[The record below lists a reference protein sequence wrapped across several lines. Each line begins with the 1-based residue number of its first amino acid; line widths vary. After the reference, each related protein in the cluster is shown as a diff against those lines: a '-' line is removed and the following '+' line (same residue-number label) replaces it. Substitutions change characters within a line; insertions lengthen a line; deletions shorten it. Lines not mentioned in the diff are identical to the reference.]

1 MIRDEQPNASPVGE
15 NPKMSAG
22 SEAENPENDFFCTE
36 NRLKDGASGR
46 DNPENDYS
54 PGGYTSDGSGAG
66 RDGATGRDASGRE
79 RWECN
84 GISGGEN
91 PYPGDTSGRNTKD
104 NPNRENREANYVS
117 GREFPEPHEE
127 NDTSCRDNRMAGS
140 VRVPE
145 IAAPAASSGREFP
158 KPCGA
163 PITGWLAFF
172 LWVGV
177 GVGGA
182 VSLCMML
189 KDIFTNDY
197 SLFYIFLR
205 AGSTLLLAVMA
216 AYAIRAFY
224 RRLPDAVAAAR
235 TYIVMV
241 LLDGVVGLLIAI
253 AYADSVAAVAVF
265 RQFVW
270 VLVWSAYL
278 SRSVRVRELFPPA
291 GRCWRLVEKYALA
304 LFSVCY
310 LTVLLMGFAQTSTNV
325 LYSSEGYIRQT
336 VEATREELPLDL
348 GDGVQLAALS
358 CDDRTIRYV
367 CRLTGVDI
375 SEFDVGYL
383 MTAAEETKQEML
395 DEWPETMISDE
406 FLAHCCR
413 QKLIVVYEYYD
424 RADKFIYVIVIT
436 PEEYKDRMYELGVE
450 ADKELWE

>member
-15 NPKMSAG
+15 TPKKSAG
-22 SEAENPENDFFCTE
+22 SEAENPANDFSCTE
-36 NRLKDGASGR
+36 NQQSDGAPDR
-46 DNPENDYS
+46 ENRHLGDA
-54 PGGYTSDGSGAG
+54 PGG
-66 RDGATGRDASGRE
+66 E
-79 RWECN
+79 L
-84 GISGGEN
+84 
-91 PYPGDTSGRNTKD
+91 KD
-104 NPNRENREANYVS
+104 NPSRENRDANVAP
-117 GREFPEPHEE
+117 GPEPREE
-127 NDTSCRDNRMAGS
+127 NDTSCRDNWPAGS
-140 VRVPE
+140 VRAPE
-145 IAAPAASSGREFP
+145 IAVPTAFSGREFP

-172 LWVGV
+172 LWVGM

-189 KDIFTNDY
+189 KDIFTYDY

-205 AGSTLLLAVMA
+205 AGSTVLLAAMA

-253 AYADSVAAVAVF
+253 AYANSVTAVAAF
-265 RQFVW
+265 REFVW

-278 SRSVRVRELFPPA
+278 NRSVRVRELFPPA
-291 GRCWRLVEKYALA
+291 GRCRSVVGKYALT
-304 LFSVCY
+304 LFSGCY
-310 LTVLLMGFAQTSTNV
+310 MTILLMGFAQTSINV

-367 CRLTGVDI
+367 YRLTEVDRR
-375 SEFDVGYL
+375 EFDVEYL

-395 DEWPETMISDE
+395 EEWPEAMISDE
-406 FLAHCCR
+406 FLAYCCR

-450 ADKELWE
+450 ADEELWK

>member
-15 NPKMSAG
+15 TPKKSAG
-22 SEAENPENDFFCTE
+22 SEAENPANDFSCTE
-36 NRLKDGASGR
+36 NHQGDCESVSGNR
-46 DNPENDYS
+46 EIGCT
-54 PGGYTSDGSGAG
+54 PGGELNANSS
-66 RDGATGRDASGRE
+66 RESRDA
-79 RWECN
+79 N
-84 GISGGEN
+84 VA
-91 PYPGDTSGRNTKD
+91 PG
-104 NPNRENREANYVS
+104 
-117 GREFPEPHEE
+117 PEPREE
-127 NDTSCRDNRMAGS
+127 NDTSCRDNWPADS

-145 IAAPAASSGREFP
+145 IAAPTASSGREFP

-172 LWVGV
+172 LWVGM

-189 KDIFTNDY
+189 KDIFTYDY

-205 AGSTLLLAVMA
+205 AGSTVLLAAMA

-253 AYADSVAAVAVF
+253 AYANSVTAVAAF
-265 RQFVW
+265 REFVW

-278 SRSVRVRELFPPA
+278 NRSVRVRELFPPV
-291 GRCWRLVEKYALA
+291 GRCRSVVGKYALT
-304 LFSVCY
+304 LFSGCY
-310 LTVLLMGFAQTSTNV
+310 MTILLMGFAQTSINV

-367 CRLTGVDI
+367 YRLTEVDRR
-375 SEFDVGYL
+375 EFDVEYL

-395 DEWPETMISDE
+395 EEWPEAMISDE
-406 FLAHCCR
+406 FLAYCCR

-450 ADKELWE
+450 ADEELWK